1 VVLLGEDARPAP
13 GSRGRAQALSRQ
25 PRGRAAQDGALGARA
40 ADAPL
45 IRSILV
51 RLFFA
56 AFPTPQIRRRIAS
69 AAVAI
74 GLPKEA
80 RLVLPDNYHMTVAFV
95 GDVSREQAV
104 ALRAI
109 GAAVR
114 CPPFEVCFDTCES
127 WQKPEI
133 VVAVANEP
141 HAVLLELH
149 RALHAEIGRLGLRAN
164 PVAFRAHITLARK
177 VTQAPVLKP
186 MSKFSWTVRVLQ
198 LVRSAR
204 STEGSI
210 YTVVDS
216 WPLLD
221 NAGRAP

>member
-1 VVLLGEDARPAP
+1 
-13 GSRGRAQALSRQ
+13 
-25 PRGRAAQDGALGARA
+25 
-40 ADAPL
+40 
-45 IRSILV
+45 V

-56 AFPTPQIRRRIAS
+56 AFPTPDIRRRIAS
-69 AAVAI
+69 ATAAI

-80 RLVLPDNYHMTVAFV
+80 RLVPADNYHMTVAFV
-95 GDVSREQAV
+95 GEVSREVAV
-104 ALRAI
+104 GLRAI

-114 CPPFEVCFDTCES
+114 CPPFEVCFDACER

-133 VVAVANEP
+133 VVAVASEP
-141 HAVLLELH
+141 PAALLELH
-149 RALHAEIGRLGLRAN
+149 RALHAEIGRLGLPAD

-177 VTQAPVLKP
+177 VTQASVLKP
-186 MSKFSWTVRVLQ
+186 MSKFFWTVRDFQ

-204 STEGSI
+204 SAEGSI

-216 WPLLD
+216 WPVLD